1 MSEVDANK
9 LVEAMQASLAVVAP
23 PTAPAVGR
31 SVQAHPAFLPRTL
44 SRSYTIDSIPT
55 HFWIQLFHDRVVF
68 GISQLAGGKIGT
80 FLLCQAHQ
88 NEISTRKVDYEIT
101 PLLGAGRDD
110 PLLDVYGRLLVEK
123 ISSHATLSR
132 QTVVLGIS
140 LLHQKGN
147 ENKEGNKHDPKM
159 MKCIIDLAMQ
169 LYQDALHLSL

>member
-9 LVEAMQASLAVVAP
+9 LVEMIQASLAVAP
-23 PTAPAVGR
+23 PTVGR

-55 HFWIQLFHDRVVF
+55 HFWIQVFHDRVVF
-68 GISQLAGGKIGT
+68 AISQLEGGKIGT
-80 FLLCQAHQ
+80 FLLCQARR
-88 NEISTRKVDYEIT
+88 NAISTRRVEYEIT

-110 PLLDVYGRLLVEK
+110 PVLNVYGRQLVEK

-140 LLHQKGN
+140 LLRQSGN
-147 ENKEGNKHDPKM
+147 VNKESSKNDPKM

-169 LYQDALHLSL
+169 LYQDALLL